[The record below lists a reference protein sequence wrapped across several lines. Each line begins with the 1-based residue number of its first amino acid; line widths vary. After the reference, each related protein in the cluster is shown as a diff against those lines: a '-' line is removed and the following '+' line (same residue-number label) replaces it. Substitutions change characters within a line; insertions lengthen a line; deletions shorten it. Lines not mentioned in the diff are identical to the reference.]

1 MNFQSLS
8 LLGAIYNAS
17 TIPRRELP
25 KVHGGH
31 LLLSAYLWGC
41 GGAMGPSAPCSLA
54 DSYMLVHRAPAPSQ
68 GKALLDLVKQA
79 QDEQRPLAIFPE
91 LARSNADAV
100 LTFVDGVFAGLEES
114 TSAVRTHVLGF
125 RYAPLVGRDI
135 RDGL

>member
-1 MNFQSLS
+1 MNFQGLS

-25 KVHGGH
+25 KVYGDH
-31 LLLSAYLWGC
+31 LLLCAYCWEC
-41 GGAMGPSAPCSLA
+41 GGGIGSSAACSLA
-54 DSYMLVHRAPAPSQ
+54 DSHMLVHRAHAPWQ

-79 QDEQRPLAIFPE
+79 RDEQRPLAIFPE

-125 RYAPLVGRDI
+125 RYALLLGRDI